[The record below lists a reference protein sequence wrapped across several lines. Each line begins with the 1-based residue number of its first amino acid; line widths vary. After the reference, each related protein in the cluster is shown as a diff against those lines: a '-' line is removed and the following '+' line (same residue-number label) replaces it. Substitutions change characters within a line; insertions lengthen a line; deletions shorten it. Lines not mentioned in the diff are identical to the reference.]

1 VPADSSH
8 TRRSGMPMPP
18 SVWARD
24 SEMTVEDVLARFT
37 ALPAT
42 GPKRGPEIQTWN
54 PDTIRH
60 SRSFE
65 GGPDGHSH

>member
-1 VPADSSH
+1 
-8 TRRSGMPMPP
+8 
-18 SVWARD
+18 
-24 SEMTVEDVLARFT
+24 MTVEDVLARFT